1 MTRVYNVLI
10 GAARETVP
18 LAVRGT
24 QPTLEASG
32 FRKRQK
38 VEAEMRDSE
47 VAALSPLC
55 LHAFA
60 HAVPHA
66 QNTLPYLLSSLFLA
80 SHYLSIKISLGPPLP
95 KSPP

>member
-1 MTRVYNVLI
+1 
-10 GAARETVP
+10 
-18 LAVRGT
+18 
-24 QPTLEASG
+24 
-32 FRKRQK
+32 
-38 VEAEMRDSE
+38 MRDSE